1 MVSLAKTDYSTLGL
15 CETSEIL
22 KIFKNKN
29 VDMSMFLELDLLYTV
44 LFSQTAKK

>member
-1 MVSLAKTDYSTLGL
+1 MHGL
-15 CETSEIL
+15 CEISEIL

-29 VDMSMFLELDLLYTV
+29 VDMSMFLELDLLYTA